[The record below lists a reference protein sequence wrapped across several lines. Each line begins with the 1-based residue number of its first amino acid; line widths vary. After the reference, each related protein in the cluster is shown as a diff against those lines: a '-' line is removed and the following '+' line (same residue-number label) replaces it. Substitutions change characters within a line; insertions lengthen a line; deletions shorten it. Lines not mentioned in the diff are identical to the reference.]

1 MEHKTARVRA
11 IILDNYGLTFSQL
24 IDPDFIKMFSNEKDE
39 RKPLR
44 QNFNGIR
51 MFTSMWNW
59 RAGLMQFNE
68 ALAEW
73 KQQHSYSDDDVVR
86 ITQAA

>member
-1 MEHKTARVRA
+1 
-11 IILDNYGLTFSQL
+11 
-24 IDPDFIKMFSNEKDE
+24 
-39 RKPLR
+39 
-44 QNFNGIR
+44 
-51 MFTSMWNW
+51 MWNW

-73 KQQHSYSDDDVVR
+73 KQQHSYSDNDVVR